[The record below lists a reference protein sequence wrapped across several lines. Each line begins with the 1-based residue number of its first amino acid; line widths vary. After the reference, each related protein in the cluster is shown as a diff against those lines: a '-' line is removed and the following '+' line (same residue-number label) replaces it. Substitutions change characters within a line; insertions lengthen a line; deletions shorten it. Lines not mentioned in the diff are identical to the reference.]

1 VEVRVA
7 GEQSVR
13 GAILRVD
20 LGDGRTEEIPTGE
33 YARRFLGGRGV
44 ATAIYWNEVPP
55 GIDPLDERNRLIVS
69 VGPLAGFP
77 GLGGSRWGVFAKS
90 PQPAGGRFCYGNLG
104 GGFGAE
110 LKFAGYDGLVLRG
123 KADGPV
129 VLSIRDREVRL
140 RKADELWGTTT
151 TQTIASLFPALEFLV
166 QLLRHLPNA
175 RAHLVRRYGLYS
187 SLGRQPVAQQTA
199 GGPIPRHMESKA
211 LAGAPGPRGMA
222 AAARSGCGR
231 HTCRGLCPAVRLH
244 QGIPRRMGTASGQG
258 VRGRCAA
265 LQPLR
270 LPDEGAG
277 SHHQDGPCPSRS

>member
-1 VEVRVA
+1 MEVRVA
-7 GEQSVR
+7 GQQSVR

-55 GIDPLDERNRLIVS
+55 GIDPLDERNRLIVAL
-69 VGPLAGFP
+69 GPLAGFP

-175 RAHLVRRYGLYS
+175 RTHLVRRYGLYS

-199 GGPIPRHMESKA
+199 GGPIPGDVDRKA
-211 LAGAPGPRGMA
+211 LAGAPGPRGAVQWPALGMKA
-222 AAARSGCGR
+222 AALTALCSPRRRGS
-231 HTCRGLCPAVRLH
+231 RGLH
-244 QGIPRRMGTASGQG
+244 
-258 VRGRCAA
+258 
-265 LQPLR
+265 
-270 LPDEGAG
+270 
-277 SHHQDGPCPSRS
+277 